1 LGNFF
6 KNLHPLLRRK
16 HHPDITEDAN
26 FEFLR
31 ILNEEMNYVEK
42 DTIESKLQSSLKT
55 ATEEYLNKFGEW
67 FGVYRRENEEDNKYR
82 DRIIKYLL
90 LKRGTNNAIIEGI
103 KYYLDRDEVNVKIY
117 EPYKNIFYTN
127 KSKLNSEDNLMG
139 YYYRFAVINVE
150 IGDYFPQEI
159 VDIINDFKPSG
170 VKLYVTYDGAYT
182 NTGSELLEWLYDLPK
197 IETYQEYTR
206 LTGFDNLVYGH
217 INMGLRAE
225 GDNLNSSLF
234 IVNDSDINGEDV
246 LSGSTLHGRK
256 FSNLAY
262 KTSYNFKPSLNS
274 LVSSVK
280 EGEGEELNND
290 YYLIT
295 TDKNNVYYD
304 VSINSNSGV
313 EYIYNNFDIG
323 TYLDKDNLELKLKG
337 SKGISDYFGEVT
349 FDISLK
355 AELPPNENI
364 TASLE
369 VYDFKT
375 NSWVLITTKDISF
388 YEETISTSI
397 GYISDYLND
406 NLTLFSRIRF
416 KGFLEE
422 TVININYIDMLYYHY
437 TPFVY
442 TIKPFKAVIEDYL
455 EIESNRYVEAFKI
468 FDIKNGDIISK
479 TGFKPYKY
487 IMLTN
492 KKLDSDEIPSK
503 EFDAS
508 VLYSSMNILPM
519 NDSNNTIIFTTST
532 KSSSVDIDK
541 NIIKKIVSIPNIR
554 TDIPKFKFY
563 TNTNTPVLYLYRSLD
578 KENWEFFKEISPKF
592 TDGRYIVEYIDND
605 VVDLYGLS
613 FIDYSDLN
621 PMSTVILKNINN
633 IPIGTLTTGNQSV
646 NNMPKD
652 YFNAVWT
659 DIDFVN
665 EVKDNYF
672 TMIKNTS
679 GNIIDGD
686 LGEIVSLDDFK
697 VSPYEEFTNINYY
710 KPKYETDLTLGSSET
725 LSSLRETT
733 LNTETIEVDR
743 TMKVV
748 STDSIVTEGKII
760 DDDDYSSDS
769 SSTKIVE
776 VDKPKTILSGDH
788 ISFKLLKPIKP
799 STRYRVRID
808 GNFDSSVTLILLYN
822 TNTQM
827 METIV
832 SKSYIN
838 IPEGYAEK
846 EFTSS
851 STTDRLNES
860 IMIATNSTNKDGITI
875 TNVEIEEV

>member
-1 LGNFF
+1 MGNFF

-26 FEFLR
+26 FEFLKV
-31 ILNEEMNYVEK
+31 LNEEMNYIER
-42 DTIESKLQSSLKT
+42 DALESKLQSSLKT
-55 ATEEYLNKFGEW
+55 ATEDYLNKFGEW
-67 FGVYRRENEEDNKYR
+67 FGVYRKEKETDSKYR
-82 DRIIKYLL
+82 NRIIRYLL

-103 KYYLDRDEVNVKIY
+103 KYYLDKEEVNVKIY

-182 NTGSELLEWLYDLPK
+182 NTGSALLEWLYDLPK
-197 IETYQEYTR
+197 VEAYQEYTR

-217 INMGLRAE
+217 INMGLRTE
-225 GDNLNSSLF
+225 GDNLNSKLF
-234 IVNDSDINGEDV
+234 TVNDSDINGEDV

-262 KTSYNFKPSLNS
+262 KTSYNFKPSLKS

-290 YYLIT
+290 YYLMT
-295 TDKNNVYYD
+295 TDKNKIYYD
-304 VSINSNSGV
+304 VPINSNSGV

-323 TYLDKDNLELKLKG
+323 TYLDKDNPELKLEG
-337 SKGISDYFGEVT
+337 AKGISDYFGEVT

-375 NSWVLITTKDISF
+375 KSWVLITSKDISF
-388 YEETISTSI
+388 YEETISTEI

-406 NLTLFSRIRF
+406 NLILFSRIRF
-416 KGFLEE
+416 SGYSEE

-442 TIKPFKAVIEDYL
+442 TLKPFKALIEDYL
-455 EIESNRYVEAFKI
+455 DIEDSRYVEAFKI
-468 FDIKNGDIISK
+468 FDTKNGDIISK
-479 TGFKPYKY
+479 TGFKPYRY
-487 IMLTN
+487 IMFTN
-492 KKLDSDEIPSK
+492 KKLDSEENPSK

-508 VLYSSMNILPM
+508 VLYDFSRISPFDDSGNI
-519 NDSNNTIIFTTST
+519 ITSRT
-532 KSSSVDIDK
+532 YPKSSSVNIDNNVVK
-541 NIIKKIVSIPNIR
+541 RVTFIPSIR
-554 TDIPKFKFY
+554 TDVSKFRFY
-563 TNTNTPVLYLYRSLD
+563 TKTNTPTLYLYRSLD
-578 KENWEFFKEISPKF
+578 KENWEFFKEISPKV
-592 TDGRYIVEYIDND
+592 TDGTYITEDIEND

-633 IPIGTLTTGNQSV
+633 IPINTLINGNTSV

-659 DIDFVN
+659 EIDFAN
-665 EVKDNYF
+665 EVKDSYF

-686 LGEIVSLDDFK
+686 SGEIISLNNFK
-697 VSPYEEFTNINYY
+697 VSPYEEFTNMNYY
-710 KPKYETDLTLGSSET
+710 KPKYDADLVLGSSET
-725 LSSLRETT
+725 LESLRETT

-743 TMKVV
+743 TMKVI
-748 STDSIVTEGKII
+748 STDSIVTDGKII
-760 DDDDYSSDS
+760 EDAPSNDS
-769 SSTKIVE
+769 KDTKIVE
-776 VDKPKTILSGDH
+776 VDKPKTVLAGNYIN
-788 ISFKLLKPIKP
+788 FKLARPIKP
-799 STRYRVRID
+799 STRYRVRVE
-808 GNFDSSVTLILLYN
+808 GNFDSSITLVMLYN

-827 METIV
+827 METII

-838 IPEGYAEK
+838 ISEGYAEK

-851 STTDRLNES
+851 STTSRLNES